1 LLLPA
6 PRSAAGP
13 TIFNET
19 ELLDDTAFEDAAFCP
34 RKAAAAAGE
43 AVDTP
48 GASDWIRTIA
58 PSSIRTRLA
67 GGGARLV
74 TSIRST

>member
-1 LLLPA
+1 LD
-6 PRSAAGP
+6 
-13 TIFNET
+13 ET
-19 ELLDDTAFEDAAFCP
+19 ELLDGTAFEDAGFCP
-34 RKAAAAAGE
+34 RKAAAAAAAGE

-48 GASDWIRTIA
+48 VASDRVRTIA
-58 PSSIRTRLA
+58 PSSIRTRPA